1 MRCYATTARLNRSRI
16 TSRRHRS
23 PVARPLCLW
32 QCISLARR
40 HGSID
45 SSGFALRFCRGRS
58 SLLQSSFS
66 ARSSDKRPSKSCS
79 LRPGRSTDGAMS
91 LPLLKALLSLFPFKF
106 LPSNAYEPF
115 VNRVPQL
122 VWLLLVQ
129 FFDFLFL
136 NPICPLVSEA
146 IEHDLSGND
155 CAMPHGFGQL
165 PVEFRTSAVGVSP
178 TCTPAIDA
186 SGFN

>member
-1 MRCYATTARLNRSRI
+1 MAL
-16 TSRRHRS
+16 
-23 PVARPLCLW
+23 PKPLSTFELREGISTNKSVDW
-32 QCISLARR
+32 QK
-40 HGSID
+40 
-45 SSGFALRFCRGRS
+45 SS
-58 SLLQSSFS
+58 
-66 ARSSDKRPSKSCS
+66 
-79 LRPGRSTDGAMS
+79 
-91 LPLLKALLSLFPFKF
+91 LKALLSLFPFKF

-122 VWLLLVQ
+122 VSLLLVQ

-136 NPICPLVSEA
+136 NPICPLVREA
-146 IEHDLSGND
+146 IEHDLFGND

-186 SGFN
+186 SGFNYVEMHAPIPALAYVPNYAVNVDAVDVELLVAHRFPPLCTNGIM